1 MVYIS
6 NGKEKNKMTKKY
18 ETYNR
23 DNVSYKQMAQDLIYD
38 AIKRLADS
46 ELVYYRKDINYN
58 NYKYRDNVIKE
69 LEKNFDTIVNKFNKG
84 SGKKVNYKWYQS
96 LTVKYPMM
104 D

>member
-1 MVYIS
+1 
-6 NGKEKNKMTKKY
+6 MTKKY

-69 LEKNFDTIVNKFNKG
+69 LEKNFDSMTKKFSKG
-84 SGKKVNYKWYQS
+84 SKWYQS
-96 LTVKYPMM
+96 LTVKYPRM

>member
-1 MVYIS
+1 ME
-6 NGKEKNKMTKKY
+6 KEKNKMTKKY
-18 ETYNR
+18 ETYNK

-46 ELVYYRKDINYN
+46 ELVYYRKDINYH

-69 LEKNFDTIVNKFNKG
+69 LEKNFDSMTKKFNNKG
-84 SGKKVNYKWYQS
+84 KGKWYQS

>member
-1 MVYIS
+1 
-6 NGKEKNKMTKKY
+6 MTKKY

-38 AIKRLADS
+38 TLKRLADS

-69 LEKNFDTIVNKFNKG
+69 VEKNFDSMTKKFNKG
-84 SGKKVNYKWYQS
+84 KGKWYQS

>member
-1 MVYIS
+1 
-6 NGKEKNKMTKKY
+6 MTKKY

-38 AIKRLADS
+38 AVKRLADS
-46 ELVYYRKDINYN
+46 ELVYYRRDINYN
-58 NYKYRDNVIKE
+58 NYKYRDNVKKE
-69 LEKNFDTIVNKFNKG
+69 LEKNFDSMTKKFSKG
-84 SGKKVNYKWYQS
+84 SKWYQS

>member
-1 MVYIS
+1 
-6 NGKEKNKMTKKY
+6 MTKKY
-18 ETYNR
+18 ETYNK

-38 AIKRLADS
+38 AVKRLADS

-69 LEKNFDTIVNKFNKG
+69 LEKNFDSMTKKFSKG
-84 SGKKVNYKWYQS
+84 SKWYQS
-96 LTVKYPMM
+96 LTVKYPRM

>member
-1 MVYIS
+1 
-6 NGKEKNKMTKKY
+6 MTKKY

-38 AIKRLADS
+38 TLKRLADS

-69 LEKNFDTIVNKFNKG
+69 LEKNFDSMTKKFSKG
-84 SGKKVNYKWYQS
+84 SKWYQS
-96 LTVKYPMM
+96 LTVKYPRM